1 VAGRDLSQSPPGR
14 VSGLGGGDTVGVK
27 KTGEQE
33 VLGLDVG
40 PSEDGAFWPSFL
52 RFLVV
57 QDLSGVRLVVSGAH
71 RGLEGA
77 IEAPS
82 RLSRL

>member
-52 RFLVV
+52 RFL
-57 QDLSGVRLVVSGAH
+57 DLSGVRLVVSGAH